1 MTSNGKSPTEAYV
14 WIWLPGEVKPV
25 VAGRIERDDNR
36 YLFNYGRSYL
46 DRADKIPIYLPELP
60 LEDRQI
66 EPIAPLEIA
75 NALRDGAP
83 DAWGR
88 RVIINRLMGAKGSK
102 ANNQELDELTYM
114 LQSGSDRIGALDFQ
128 LSPTEYVARE
138 SSNTPLD
145 ILQSSADMVEK
156 GMPLIPALA
165 EVLQHGTAIGGARPK
180 TLIEDADKKYVAKF
194 SSSTDTY
201 SVVKAEFIAMRLAE
215 RAGIS
220 VAPVSLTKAM
230 NKDVLLIERF
240 DRTHA
245 KEGWLRKSM
254 VSALTI
260 LELDERLAAHASY
273 EDLAE
278 KVRQRFAS
286 PKQTLHELFARMAF
300 NILVGNTDD
309 HARNHAAFWDGELL
323 KLTPAYDICPQ
334 SRSGREASQAMQLNG
349 TERRSQLSNCM
360 ASAADFQLSADDALS
375 IFKNQIITINQNWD
389 EVCKE
394 AELSDVDRKLFWRRQ
409 FLNDLAF
416 EGLEDDLQT
425 QVAEISD
432 A

>member
-1 MTSNGKSPTEAYV
+1 MTSNNKQPSEAFV
-14 WIWLPGEVKPV
+14 WIWLPDNIEPV
-25 VAGRIERDDNR
+25 VAGRLERDGDR
-36 YLFNYGRSYL
+36 YLFNYGQSYL
-46 DRADKIPIYLPELP
+46 ARKNKLPIYLPELP
-60 LEDRQI
+60 LEDRLI

-88 RVIINRLMGAKGSK
+88 RVIINRMMGAKGAK

-128 LSPTEYVARE
+128 HSPTEYVPRE
-138 SSNTPLD
+138 SLNTPLD
-145 ILQSSADMVEK
+145 LLYNSAEMVEK
-156 GMPLIPALA
+156 GLPLTPALA

-180 TLIEDADKKYVAKF
+180 TLIEDNNKKYVAKF

-215 RAGIS
+215 LVGIS

-230 NKDVLLIERF
+230 GKDVLLIERF
-240 DRTHA
+240 DRVRED
-245 KEGWLRKSM
+245 KGWLRKSM

-278 KVRQRFAS
+278 KVRQRFVN

-309 HARNHAAFWDGELL
+309 HARNHAAFWDGQMLE
-323 KLTPAYDICPQ
+323 LTPAYDICPQ
-334 SRSGREASQAMQLNG
+334 SRSGREASQAMQLYG
-349 TERRSQLSNCM
+349 TERRSQLSNCL
-360 ASAADFQLSADDALS
+360 ATAGTFQLSGGDALS
-375 IFKNQIITINQNWD
+375 IFKSQITTINQNWD

-394 AELSDVDRKLFWRRQ
+394 AALSDVDRKLFWRRQ

-416 EGLEDDLQT
+416 EGLEEDLGF
-425 QVAEISD
+425 EILNFYD
-432 A
+432 K